1 MIREFDDGAGAVNAL
16 CGTLEAHCPDDVVEV
31 LETYRHQSAA
41 TPRKVDVNSLR
52 TVLNDLC
59 GSFPRA
65 FVQYNEQDVNGEI
78 AMIWCHCNANERNNC
93 GELGRCEG
101 APNSPRV
108 TIILDTHEGHPVWIG
123 LRRPPT
129 DSV

>member
-1 MIREFDDGAGAVNAL
+1 MIHEFDRSADAVNAV

-31 LETYRHQSAA
+31 LETYHRRAA
-41 TPRKVDVNSLR
+41 ASPRKVEVRALR

-78 AMIWCHCNANERNNC
+78 GMIWCHCSPEERNNC
-93 GELGRCEG
+93 AERGHCQG

-108 TIILDTHEGHPVWIG
+108 TIVLDKHNGHAVWMG
-123 LRRPPT
+123 MRKPP
-129 DSV
+129 SSAG